1 MKTYNQ
7 IIMPTPEE
15 KLNEVQERFNKNVA
29 KAQQLEQEIARLKT
43 ELNSL
48 QQPLLEDQGA
58 IKTLKE
64 LVDFSNLRDAI
75 VNTVEPTA

>member
-1 MKTYNQ
+1 
-7 IIMPTPEE
+7 MPTPEE

-29 KAQQLEQEIARLKT
+29 NAQQLEQEIARLKT

-58 IKTLKE
+58 IKTLKQ
-64 LVDFSNLRDAI
+64 I
-75 VNTVEPTA
+75 